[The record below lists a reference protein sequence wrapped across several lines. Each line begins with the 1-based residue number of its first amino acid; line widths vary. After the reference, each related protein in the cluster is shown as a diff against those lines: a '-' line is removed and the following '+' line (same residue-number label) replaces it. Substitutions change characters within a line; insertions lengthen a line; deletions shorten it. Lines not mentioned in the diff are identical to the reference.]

1 MLQYY
6 KQMKTGN
13 ILSCEV
19 AEELGILA
27 NRIKNRQQFSHL
39 KAFVDII
46 RF

>member
-1 MLQYY
+1 
-6 KQMKTGN
+6 MKSGN

-19 AEELGILA
+19 AEELCSLA
-27 NRIKNRQQFSHL
+27 NEIKNGRQFLYL